1 MTSEGSGVEPVRDL
15 WRLRVAAVVVPAA
28 AGLLAATTVLPSGD
42 PVPRT
47 PYVVGASR
55 TECIGTGALD
65 SVADLNRFATRV
77 RGGDEFRGG
86 DVGAD
91 VRLQDGRRLFLFGD
105 TLRTEGGH
113 TSFVRNS
120 MLVFS
125 PDCAQ
130 VVLPEDRGALVPDRR
145 DGVGYWPMSVA
156 RVERPGYDLV
166 GVAVQ
171 RVRSTGDPA
180 ADVFGFE
187 ELGSAMA
194 VFLVARGDT
203 PQLLGVT
210 DLGPDS
216 GDTTRPRWGA
226 AAAVVDDQVY
236 LYGTSRPATGSFGF
250 ALRVAR
256 VDVDDVLDFS
266 AYRFWDGTDW
276 VADPAG
282 AEELIPAVGGV
293 SSTLSVFERDG
304 TWYAV
309 SKRDEFLGTDLAIWT
324 APRPTGPF
332 TLSETAAEIPSDAVS
347 GVLRYM
353 PLAHPDLLPEPG
365 TVVVS
370 YSQNNLDFD
379 KIVDDPRRYRPR
391 FLRVPL
397 P

>member
-1 MTSEGSGVEPVRDL
+1 MRDL
-15 WRLRVAAVVVPAA
+15 WRLRVGAVVVPAA

-42 PVPRT
+42 AVPDG
-47 PYVVGASR
+47 PYVAGASR
-55 TECIGTGALD
+55 TECVATGSLG
-65 SVADLNRFATRV
+65 SVAALNRFATKV

-91 VRLQDGRRLFLFGD
+91 VLLQDGRRLFLFGD
-105 TLRTEGGH
+105 TLRTVGGY

-130 VVLPEDRGALVPDRR
+130 VVLPHDQGALVPDRA
-145 DGVGYWPMSVA
+145 DGIGYWPMSVA
-156 RVERPGYDLV
+156 RVERTGFDLV
-166 GVAVQ
+166 GVALQ
-171 RVRSTGDPA
+171 RVRSTGDPDENA
-180 ADVFGFE
+180 FGFE
-187 ELGSAMA
+187 ELGSSMA
-194 VFLVARGDT
+194 VFLVPRGET

-216 GDTTRPRWGA
+216 DDTTRPRWGA
-226 AAAVVDDQVY
+226 AAAEVGDQLY

-256 VDVDDVLDFS
+256 VPVDDVLDLD
-266 AYRFWDGTDW
+266 AYRYWDGSAW
-276 VADPAG
+276 VADAD
-282 AEELIPAVGGV
+282 AALELIPAEGGV

-332 TLSETAAEIPSDAVS
+332 TLSSTVAKIPSDAVS

-365 TVVVS
+365 TMVVS
-370 YSQNNLDFD
+370 YSQNNLDYD

-397 P
+397 PTPRGG